1 MTRLVLFALACG
13 CSGAPATPS
22 SGGSGGA
29 HGDAPGSGCAALRGK
44 VEQLYRGEAR
54 GREPARVDEAV
65 ADNTAMVMTD
75 CARAPAKVTAC
86 IAAVATVAELEAR
99 CLIPIDDEGTEGDK
113 LAR

>member
-1 MTRLVLFALACG
+1 MKRLVVALICG
-13 CSGAPATPS
+13 CSGAPAAPA
-22 SGGSGGA
+22 GGTSPHGA
-29 HGDAPGSGCAALRGK
+29 PPGSSCVAMRGK
-44 VEQLYRGEAR
+44 VEQLYRAEAR
-54 GREPARVDEAV
+54 SREPSRVDEAI

-86 IAAVATVAELEAR
+86 IAAVTTVAELEAR